1 MIELGTMSTNADQQ
15 IPQTIP
21 AAELA
26 KHHAQQLI
34 PAFKM
39 FDVIVP
45 GVMFNTSVKYP
56 AGQKGSDLSEDV
68 LSLIHVLGFDPKVK
82 SNRHH
87 CKISCKPYQSIISK
101 NI

>member
-1 MIELGTMSTNADQQ
+1 MSTYADQQ

-21 AAELA
+21 AGELA

-34 PAFKM
+34 PAFEV

-45 GVMFNTSVKYP
+45 GVVFNASVKYP
-56 AGQKGSDLSEDV
+56 AGKKGSDLSEDV

-82 SNRHH
+82 SNRHRH
-87 CKISCKPYQSIISK
+87 KISYKPYQSNISK
-101 NI
+101 NF